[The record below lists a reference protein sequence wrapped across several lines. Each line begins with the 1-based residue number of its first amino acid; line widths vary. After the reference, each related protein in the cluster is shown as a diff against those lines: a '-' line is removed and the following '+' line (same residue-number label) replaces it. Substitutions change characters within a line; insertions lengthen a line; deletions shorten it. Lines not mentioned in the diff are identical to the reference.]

1 MGPISRLG
9 RLIANRLH
17 NPLAIGDGEG
27 RGVRVCFT
35 HHAAC
40 IHRLARPGVP
50 RAYAGVRSSAPGEL
64 WCMHAGGALAT
75 EMACRGWG
83 ERWGERGRV
92 LLSAFSSLQD
102 MVDSAFPIVTPVR
115 ARP

>member
-1 MGPISRLG
+1 
-9 RLIANRLH
+9 
-17 NPLAIGDGEG
+17 
-27 RGVRVCFT
+27 
-35 HHAAC
+35 
-40 IHRLARPGVP
+40 
-50 RAYAGVRSSAPGEL
+50 
-64 WCMHAGGALAT
+64 MHAGGALAT

>member
-1 MGPISRLG
+1 VRCDTQFMPSQHA
-9 RLIANRLH
+9 IARACLC
-17 NPLAIGDGEG
+17 
-27 RGVRVCFT
+27 RY
-35 HHAAC
+35 AA
-40 IHRLARPGVP
+40 
-50 RAYAGVRSSAPGEL
+50 EL